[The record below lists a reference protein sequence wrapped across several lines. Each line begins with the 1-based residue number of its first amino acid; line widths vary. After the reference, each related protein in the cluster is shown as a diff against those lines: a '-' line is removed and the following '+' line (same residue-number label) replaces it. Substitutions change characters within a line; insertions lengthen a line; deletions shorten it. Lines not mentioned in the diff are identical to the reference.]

1 MGFCSLGLGFRHL
14 QTDVFKELVV
24 QVSITANGDLAKV
37 MSQLQRKR
45 RGKGREETYLHVGP
59 YHKSDKSCCK
69 LL

>member
-1 MGFCSLGLGFRHL
+1 MCFCSLGLGFRHL

-45 RGKGREETYLHVGP
+45 RGKGREETYLHVDP
-59 YHKSDKSCCK
+59 YHKADKSCCK